1 MKTPN
6 IKYNNDV
13 SSAEKRLS
21 HLTKILKNAQESYYN
36 NDDPSIS
43 DGEYDKLLLEYKNI
57 EKEFPS
63 LLDSESLSQK
73 VGAKPSSKFKK
84 VSHQKAMLSLSNAFE
99 ENDLAEFDLRIKK
112 FLNIDLKEPLEYTVE
127 PKIDGVSLSLLY
139 EDGNLIRAATR
150 GDGQEGEDVTQNA
163 LVIQEIPS
171 KLNFSGVKIPQ
182 SFEVRGEV
190 FITKH
195 DFNLLNISQEKNN
208 LKLFANPRNA
218 AAGALRQLDS
228 EITKKR
234 PLKFYAY
241 SLGHCSHDIFTSQ
254 KDFLEN
260 LAVFG
265 FLVNDLSQTVS
276 GIPSLI
282 EIYKDILEKR
292 ASLNYDIDGLV
303 YKVNDFLLQ
312 SRLGERSNTPRWA
325 IAHKFPAEEAYTT
338 IEDIEI
344 QVGRTGAL
352 SPVARLSPV
361 NVGGVLV
368 SSATLHNEDYIK
380 GFDSEGNKIRDGKDL
395 RIGDFV
401 RIYRAGDVIPK
412 IEDVDIS
419 KRSEESKAYLFPRS
433 CPSCGSN
440 AVREQDDAVWRCSAG
455 LVCNE
460 QAKERIKHFVSKKAF
475 NIDGLGDKI
484 IDQFYELG
492 WIRFPHEIFLLEQ
505 KYGNSSYT
513 KLSEREGWGK
523 LSAENLF
530 ESINNKKKIG
540 LARFIFSLGI
550 RHVGENTANLLAEY
564 FTSFEKLSNSI
575 SSCRFN
581 DSGND
586 LEIHNIDGIGSKIAD
601 SLIEFFSLS
610 SSNSFLLGDILNEV
624 KVVDF
629 EQLKTVVSTLTGKV
643 IVFTGNLKSQTRQ
656 EAKAHAE
663 RLGAKVSSSVSS
675 KTNIL
680 IAGESSGTKLNKAKD
695 FKVKVLSEKE
705 WLSIVFENE

>member
-36 NDDPSIS
+36 DDDPSIS
-43 DGEYDKLLLEYKNI
+43 DGEYDKLLLEYQNI

-63 LLDSESLSQK
+63 LVDSGSLSQK

-112 FLNIDLKEPLEYTVE
+112 FLNIDLKETLEYTVE

-171 KLNFSGVKIPQ
+171 KLNSSGVKIPQ

-276 GIPSLI
+276 GVPSLI

-303 YKVNDFLLQ
+303 YKVNDFAYVFAWTYLVCFL
-312 SRLGERSNTPRWA
+312 
-325 IAHKFPAEEAYTT
+325 IALVLMALKSE
-338 IEDIEI
+338 IED
-344 QVGRTGAL
+344 
-352 SPVARLSPV
+352 
-361 NVGGVLV
+361 
-368 SSATLHNEDYIK
+368 D
-380 GFDSEGNKIRDGKDL
+380 
-395 RIGDFV
+395 
-401 RIYRAGDVIPK
+401 
-412 IEDVDIS
+412 
-419 KRSEESKAYLFPRS
+419 
-433 CPSCGSN
+433 
-440 AVREQDDAVWRCSAG
+440 
-455 LVCNE
+455 
-460 QAKERIKHFVSKKAF
+460 
-475 NIDGLGDKI
+475 
-484 IDQFYELG
+484 
-492 WIRFPHEIFLLEQ
+492 
-505 KYGNSSYT
+505 
-513 KLSEREGWGK
+513 
-523 LSAENLF
+523 
-530 ESINNKKKIG
+530 
-540 LARFIFSLGI
+540 
-550 RHVGENTANLLAEY
+550 
-564 FTSFEKLSNSI
+564 
-575 SSCRFN
+575 
-581 DSGND
+581 
-586 LEIHNIDGIGSKIAD
+586 
-601 SLIEFFSLS
+601 
-610 SSNSFLLGDILNEV
+610 
-624 KVVDF
+624 
-629 EQLKTVVSTLTGKV
+629 
-643 IVFTGNLKSQTRQ
+643 
-656 EAKAHAE
+656 
-663 RLGAKVSSSVSS
+663 
-675 KTNIL
+675 
-680 IAGESSGTKLNKAKD
+680 
-695 FKVKVLSEKE
+695 
-705 WLSIVFENE
+705 

>member
-21 HLTKILKNAQESYYN
+21 HLTKVLKNAQESYYN
-36 NDDPSIS
+36 DDDPSIS

-63 LLDSESLSQK
+63 LLDSGSLSQK

-112 FLNIDLKEPLEYTVE
+112 FLNIDLKETLEYTVE

-195 DFNLLNISQEKNN
+195 DFDVLNISQEKNN

-276 GIPSLI
+276 GVPSLI

-292 ASLNYDIDGLV
+292 ASLSYDIDGLV

-419 KRSEESKAYLFPRS
+419 KRSKESKAYLFPRS

-530 ESINNKKKIG
+530 ESINNKRKIG

-575 SSCRFN
+575 SSCRFD
-581 DSGND
+581 DSSND

-629 EQLKTVVSTLTGKV
+629 EQLKTVASTLTGKV

-680 IAGESSGTKLNKAKD
+680 IAGESSGTKLKKAKD